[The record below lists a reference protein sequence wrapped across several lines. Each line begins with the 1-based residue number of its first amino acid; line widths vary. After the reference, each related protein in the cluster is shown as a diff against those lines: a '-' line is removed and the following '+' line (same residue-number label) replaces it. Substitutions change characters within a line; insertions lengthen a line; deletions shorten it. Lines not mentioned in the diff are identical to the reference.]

1 MDGIVAASP
10 WLPLVIFVAEL
21 VVVTF
26 GTMRVIFTA
35 RGMRYLAPVL
45 GFFEITVWLFAIG
58 QIMQNLTNFGCHIG
72 FAAGFTCG
80 NFLGIF
86 LEKQLALGN
95 LVVRIITPK
104 DAKPLLAGLKA
115 AHFGLTTIAGEGANG
130 PVKIIFTVIQRREQQ
145 QVVSLIR
152 RFDPQAFYSVEEVR
166 SAQAGVFPAS
176 RPWLRGLVPGFVRK
190 QLAA

>member
-1 MDGIVAASP
+1 MNGNLAESP

-21 VVVTF
+21 AVVTC

-35 RGMRYLAPVL
+35 RGMKYLAPML
-45 GFFEITVWLFAIG
+45 GFFEITLWLFAIG
-58 QIMQNLTNFGCHIG
+58 QIMQNLTDFRCHLS

-86 LEKQLALGN
+86 LEKKLALGN

-104 DAKPLLAGLKA
+104 DAQPLLAGLKS
-115 AHFGLTTIAGEGANG
+115 AHFGLTTIDAEGANG

-145 QVVSLIR
+145 HVVSLIR

-166 SAQAGVFPAS
+166 VAQAGVFPES
-176 RPWLRGLVPGFVRK
+176 RPWVRGLVPGFFRK